1 MICLSTLNSAKKP
14 RDSAKKPRG
23 IDRGSFFMTGI
34 GLQ

>member
-1 MICLSTLNSAKKP
+1 MYMICLSTLN
-14 RDSAKKPRG
+14 SAKKPRG

>member
-1 MICLSTLNSAKKP
+1 MLIYTNLSTLNSAKKP
-14 RDSAKKPRG
+14 RR